1 MEEIATVYARSL
13 FEAAQDADKLDT
25 VRDQLGEIADAID
38 SDRDLQVFFFSPSL
52 SSEDKKEGLDKAVQ
66 GADDLVQNFLE
77 LLVENQRMT
86 SIFKIRR
93 ELDAL
98 WDEENQL
105 LPVQITSAVE
115 LDKQTVKQIG
125 DQIAEQT
132 GRKVELS
139 ADVDPDVLG
148 GLVVRV
154 GNTVLDASVRRR
166 LESLRREVAK
176 AA

>member
-13 FEAAQDADKLDT
+13 FAAAQDADKLDT
-25 VRDQLGEIADAID
+25 VREQLGEVADAISED
-38 SDRDLQVFFFSPSL
+38 HDLQVFFFSPSL
-52 SSEDKKEGLDKAVQ
+52 TSADKKEGLEKAIT
-66 GADDLVQNFLE
+66 GAEELVQNFLE
-77 LLVENQRMT
+77 LLIENHRMAA
-86 SIFKIRR
+86 IFKIRR

-98 WDEENQL
+98 WDKENER
-105 LPVQITSAVE
+105 LPVTITSAVE
-115 LDKQTVKQIG
+115 LDDKTVKEIG

-166 LESLRREVAK
+166 LENLRREVAR

>member
-1 MEEIATVYARSL
+1 VEEIATVYARSL
-13 FEAAQDADKLDT
+13 FEAAQEQDKLDA
-25 VRDQLGEIADAID
+25 VRDQLGEIADAISED
-38 SDRDLQVFFFSPSL
+38 HDLQVFFFSPSL
-52 SSEDKKEGLDKAVQ
+52 TSADKKEGLEKAIT
-66 GADDLVQNFLE
+66 GADDLVANFLE
-77 LLVENQRMT
+77 LLIENQRMPV
-86 SIFKIRR
+86 IFKIRR
-93 ELDAL
+93 EYDAL

-105 LPVQITSAVE
+105 LPVRITSAVE
-115 LDKQTVKQIG
+115 LDNKTVKQIG

-154 GNTVLDASVRRR
+154 GNTVLDASVKRR
-166 LESLRREVAK
+166 LENLRREVSR